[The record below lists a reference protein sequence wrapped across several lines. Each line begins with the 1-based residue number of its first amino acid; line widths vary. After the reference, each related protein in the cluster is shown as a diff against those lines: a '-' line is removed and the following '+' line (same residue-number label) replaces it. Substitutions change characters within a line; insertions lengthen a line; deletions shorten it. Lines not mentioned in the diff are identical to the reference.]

1 MGKTIV
7 ITGAGT
13 GLGRAMARRLAQ
25 DGHRLVLLGRT
36 LAKIEAVAEEIGA
49 NQLRGDAWAAACD
62 VADAMSVEVAFAAI
76 AAREAR
82 IDVMINN
89 AAVYEPLMIEDA
101 TEAQIAAALD
111 TNLAGTIRCSQA
123 AVAQMERGG
132 HVVNISTRT
141 VVAPAVM
148 LGLYQTSKAGLER
161 FTKTLR
167 EEMAERGIRVT
178 MLRAAGMMDEDTRW
192 DLSPETAQRF
202 REERAKRGIDRGENA
217 VSQFA
222 SVAELLPW
230 LIGLPGDVAVT
241 ELMLEARKA

>member
-1 MGKTIV
+1 MSKTIV
-7 ITGAGT
+7 ITGAGA

-36 LAKIEAVAEEIGA
+36 LAKVEAVAQEIG
-49 NQLRGDAWAAACD
+49 GGAWAASCD
-62 VADAMSVEVAFAAI
+62 VGDAASVTAAFATI
-76 AAREAR
+76 KEREPR

-101 TEAQIAAALD
+101 TEAKIAETLD

-123 AVAQMERGG
+123 AAAQMEKGG
-132 HVVNISTRT
+132 HIINISTRT

-148 LGLYQTSKAGLER
+148 LALYQTSKAGLER

-178 MLRAAGMMDEDTRW
+178 MIRAAGMMEDGMNWTI
-192 DLSPETAQRF
+192 SPETARRF
-202 REERAKRGIDRGENA
+202 QEERAKRGIVSGEMG

-222 SVAELLPW
+222 SVAGLLPW
-230 LIGLPGDVAVT
+230 LIGLPGDVDVT
-241 ELMLEARKA
+241 ELMLEARKV

>member
-1 MGKTIV
+1 MSKTIV

-25 DGHRLVLLGRT
+25 DGHKLVLLGRT
-36 LAKIEAVAEEIGA
+36 LAKIEAVAEEIG
-49 NQLRGDAWAAACD
+49 GDAWAHACD
-62 VADAMSVEVAFAAI
+62 VADATSVETAFAAI
-76 AAREAR
+76 AKREPR

-101 TEAQIAAALD
+101 SETQIAAALD

-123 AVAQMERGG
+123 AVVQMEKGG
-132 HVVNISTRT
+132 HVINISTRT

-148 LGLYQTSKAGLER
+148 LALYQTSKAGLER

-167 EEMAERGIRVT
+167 EEVAERGIRVT
-178 MLRAAGMMDEDTRW
+178 MLRAAGMMGEDTRW
-192 DLSPETAQRF
+192 DLSPETARRF
-202 REERAKRGIDRGENA
+202 KEERAKRGIDRGENA

-222 SVAELLPW
+222 SVAQLLPW
-230 LIGLPGDVAVT
+230 LIGLPGDVDVT
-241 ELMLEARKA
+241 ELMLEARKT

>member
-1 MGKTIV
+1 MSKTIV

-36 LAKIEAVAEEIGA
+36 LSKIEAVAEEVG
-49 NQLRGDAWAAACD
+49 GGAWAVACD

-76 AAREAR
+76 GAREPR
-82 IDVMINN
+82 IDVMVNN

-101 TEAQIAAALD
+101 TEAQIAATLD

-123 AVAQMERGG
+123 AVAQMEKGG
-132 HVVNISTRT
+132 HIVNISTRT

-148 LGLYQTSKAGLER
+148 LALYQTSKAGLER

-167 EEMAERGIRVT
+167 EEVAERGIRVT
-178 MLRAAGMMDEDTRW
+178 MIRAAGMMEEGMNWTI
-192 DLSPETAQRF
+192 SPETARRF
-202 REERAKRGIDRGENA
+202 QEERAKRGVGNREGA

-230 LIGLPGDVAVT
+230 LIGLPGDVDVT

>member
-1 MGKTIV
+1 MSKIIV

-13 GLGRAMARRLAQ
+13 GLGRAMARRLAR

-36 LAKIEAVAEEIGA
+36 LTKIEAVAEEIG
-49 NQLRGDAWAAACD
+49 GGAWAQACD
-62 VADAMSVEVAFAAI
+62 VADASSVEAAFAELAK
-76 AAREAR
+76 REGR
-82 IDVMINN
+82 IEVMINN

-101 TEAQIAAALD
+101 TEAQIAATLD

-123 AVAQMERGG
+123 ALGLMEKGG
-132 HVVNISTRT
+132 HVINISTRT

-148 LGLYQTSKAGLER
+148 LALYQTSKAGLER
-161 FTKTLR
+161 FTRTLR
-167 EEMAERGIRVT
+167 EEVAERGIRVT

-192 DLSPETAQRF
+192 ELPPETARRF
-202 REERAKRGIDRGENA
+202 REERAKRGIDRGDNA

-230 LIGLPGDVAVT
+230 LIGLPADVDVS
-241 ELMLEARKA
+241 ELMLEARKP

>member
-1 MGKTIV
+1 MSKTIV

-36 LAKIEAVAEEIGA
+36 LSKIEAVAQEIGH
-49 NQLRGDAWAAACD
+49 GAWAQVCD
-62 VADAMSVEVAFAAI
+62 VADAESVEIAFAAI
-76 AAREAR
+76 AAREPR

-123 AVAQMERGG
+123 AVALMEKGG
-132 HVVNISTRT
+132 HVINISTRT

-148 LGLYQTSKAGLER
+148 LALYQTSKAGLER
-161 FTKTLR
+161 FTRTLR

-178 MLRAAGMMDEDTRW
+178 MIRAAGMMEEGMNWTI
-192 DLSPETAQRF
+192 SPETARRF
-202 REERAKRGIDRGENA
+202 QEERAKRGIGNNEGA

-222 SVAELLPW
+222 SVADLLPW

>member
-1 MGKTIV
+1 MSKTIV

-25 DGHRLVLLGRT
+25 DGHTLVLLGRT
-36 LAKIEAVAEEIGA
+36 LAKIEAVAEEIG
-49 NQLRGDAWAAACD
+49 GGAWAQGCD
-62 VADAMSVEVAFAAI
+62 VADAESVEIAFAAI
-76 AAREAR
+76 AARTPR

-101 TEAQIAAALD
+101 TEDQIAAALD

-123 AVAQMERGG
+123 AIAQMERGG
-132 HVVNISTRT
+132 HVINISTRT

-148 LGLYQTSKAGLER
+148 LALYQTSKAGLER

-167 EEMAERGIRVT
+167 EEVFERGIRVT
-178 MLRAAGMMDEDTRW
+178 MIRAAGMMEEGMNWTI
-192 DLSPETAQRF
+192 SPETARRF
-202 REERAKRGIDRGENA
+202 QEERAKRGIGNREGA

-230 LIGLPGDVAVT
+230 LIGLPGDVDVT

>member
-1 MGKTIV
+1 MSKTIV

-25 DGHRLVLLGRT
+25 EGHRLVLLGRT
-36 LAKIEAVAEEIGA
+36 LSKVEAVAQEIGH
-49 NQLRGDAWAAACD
+49 GAWAQACD
-62 VADAMSVEVAFAAI
+62 VADAESVEIAFAAI
-76 AAREAR
+76 AAREPR

-101 TEAQIAAALD
+101 TEAQIATALD

-123 AVAQMERGG
+123 AVALMEKGG
-132 HVVNISTRT
+132 HVINISTRT

-148 LGLYQTSKAGLER
+148 LALYQTSKAGLER

-178 MLRAAGMMDEDTRW
+178 MIRAAGMMEEGMNWTIA
-192 DLSPETAQRF
+192 PETARRF
-202 REERAKRGIDRGENA
+202 QEERAKRSIGNNEGA

-222 SVAELLPW
+222 SVADLLPW

>member
-1 MGKTIV
+1 M
-7 ITGAGT
+7 
-13 GLGRAMARRLAQ
+13 LFQSWAQ
-25 DGHRLVLLGRT
+25 
-36 LAKIEAVAEEIGA
+36 
-49 NQLRGDAWAAACD
+49 ACD
-62 VADAMSVEVAFAAI
+62 VADAESVEIAFAAI

-101 TEAQIAAALD
+101 TEAQIAATLD

-123 AVAQMERGG
+123 AVALMEKGG
-132 HVVNISTRT
+132 HLINISTRT

-148 LGLYQTSKAGLER
+148 LALYQTSKAGLER

-167 EEMAERGIRVT
+167 EEVAERGIRVT
-178 MLRAAGMMDEDTRW
+178 LLRAAGMMDEDTRW
-192 DLSPETAQRF
+192 DIPPETARRF
-202 REERAKRGIDRGENA
+202 QEERAKRGIGRNEAGI
-217 VSQFA
+217 SQFA

-230 LIGLPGDVAVT
+230 LIGLPGDVDVS

>member
-1 MGKTIV
+1 MSKTIV

-36 LAKIEAVAEEIGA
+36 LSKIEAVAQEIGH
-49 NQLRGDAWAAACD
+49 GAWAQVCD
-62 VADAMSVEVAFAAI
+62 VADAESVEIAFAAI
-76 AAREAR
+76 AAREPR

-123 AVAQMERGG
+123 AVALMEKGG
-132 HVVNISTRT
+132 HVINISTRT

-148 LGLYQTSKAGLER
+148 LALYQTSKAGLER
-161 FTKTLR
+161 FTRTLR

-178 MLRAAGMMDEDTRW
+178 MIRAAGMMEEGMNWTI
-192 DLSPETAQRF
+192 SPETARRF
-202 REERAKRGIDRGENA
+202 QEERAKRSIGNNEGA

-222 SVAELLPW
+222 SVADLLPW

-241 ELMLEARKA
+241 ELMLEARRA

>member
-1 MGKTIV
+1 MSKTIV
-7 ITGAGT
+7 ITGAGA

-36 LAKIEAVAEEIGA
+36 LAKVEAVAEEIGGGA
-49 NQLRGDAWAAACD
+49 WAMSCDVGDAT
-62 VADAMSVEVAFAAI
+62 SVEAAFAAI
-76 AAREAR
+76 AEREPR

-101 TEAQIAAALD
+101 TEAKIAETMD

-123 AVAQMERGG
+123 AVKQMEKGG
-132 HVVNISTRT
+132 HVINISTRT

-148 LGLYQTSKAGLER
+148 LALYQTSKAGLER

-167 EEMAERGIRVT
+167 EEVADRGIRVT
-178 MLRAAGMMDEDTRW
+178 MIRAAGMMEEGMNWTI
-192 DLSPETAQRF
+192 SPETARRF
-202 REERAKRGIDRGENA
+202 QEERAKRGIGTGEA
-217 VSQFA
+217 GVSQFA
-222 SVAELLPW
+222 SVAGLLPW
-230 LIGLPGDVAVT
+230 LIGLPGDVDVT

>member
-1 MGKTIV
+1 MSKTIV
-7 ITGAGT
+7 ITGAGA

-36 LAKIEAVAEEIGA
+36 STKVQAVAEELG
-49 NQLRGDAWAAACD
+49 RGAWAAECD
-62 VADAMSVEVAFAAI
+62 VADAASVKAVFDEI
-76 AAREAR
+76 ARREPQ
-82 IDVMINN
+82 IDVLVNN
-89 AAVYEPLMIEDA
+89 AAVYEPFMIDDA

-111 TNLAGTIRCSQA
+111 TNLAGPIHCSRA
-123 AVAQMERGG
+123 ALPQLVRGS
-132 HVVNISTRT
+132 HIVNVSSRT

-148 LGLYQTSKAGLER
+148 LAMYQTSKAGLER

-178 MLRAAGMMDEDTRW
+178 LLRAAGMMEEGMTW
-192 DLSPETAQRF
+192 SLSPEVARRF
-202 REERAKRGIDRGENA
+202 QEERRKRGIDRGANP

-222 SVAELLPW
+222 SVAQLLPW
-230 LIGLPGDVAVT
+230 LIGLPADVAVT